1 MLGVDGG
8 NTKTLAAVADAS
20 GRTCGEGRGGTA
32 DIYNA
37 ATPDDAIAAI
47 EAAVSE
53 ALAVAGI
60 AADELDAAVF
70 SLAGAD
76 WPEDFALLEAALR
89 ERLGLA
95 VAPLVVNDALGALR
109 GGSPDWTGIAVVS
122 GTYNAIGARH
132 PDGRVFHLGF
142 WPDAAGG
149 RELGRE
155 ALRAVYHAALD
166 MGPAT
171 VLTERA
177 LALYGAG
184 DPIGLLYEF
193 TRRGGLE
200 EHEKDRLAP
209 VVLDAADEGDAVAR
223 AIVADEGPRARPPGA
238 RLRRR
243 RSTSRSR
250 ARASC
255 SPAASSA
262 TRPTGSPTRRW
273 PSCPGRW
280 RSAIPRR
287 RSPARCCSR
296 STGSPKEGAQHGRD
310 SPGGREQGL
319 PRRRRSPSTTS
330 TWRSATASSWS
341 SSARPAAG
349 SRRCCG

>member
-1 MLGVDGG
+1 MSWVLAVDGG

-20 GRTCGEGRGGTA
+20 GRTYGVGRGGTA

-53 ALAVAGI
+53 ALAGAGI
-60 AADELDAAVF
+60 AADELDAAAF

-76 WPEDFALLEAALR
+76 WPEDFTLLETRLR
-89 ERLGLA
+89 ERLGLT

-109 GGSPDWTGIAVVS
+109 GGSPDWTGIAVVC
-122 GTYNAIGARH
+122 GTYNAVGARH

-142 WPDAAGG
+142 WPDAVGG
-149 RELGRE
+149 REFGRE
-155 ALRAVYHAALD
+155 GLRAVYRAALGI
-166 MGPAT
+166 GPET

-184 DPIGLLYEF
+184 DPIGLLHEF

-223 AIVADEGPRARPPGA
+223 AIVGDKGGVLGRQARACAEQVGLPLEGARVVLAGGVFGHPTDRLADATMAELPGA
-238 RLRRR
+238 VAVRDPAPPIAGAVLLALDQIGVSVPEGG
-243 RSTSRSR
+243 STAWAGSPSR
-250 ARASC
+250 A
-255 SPAASSA
+255 
-262 TRPTGSPTRRW
+262 
-273 PSCPGRW
+273 
-280 RSAIPRR
+280 
-287 RSPARCCSR
+287 
-296 STGSPKEGAQHGRD
+296 
-310 SPGGREQGL
+310 
-319 PRRRRSPSTTS
+319 
-330 TWRSATASSWS
+330 
-341 SSARPAAG
+341 
-349 SRRCCG
+349 

>member
-1 MLGVDGG
+1 MTANRPEGDSLEHRWVLGVDGG
-8 NTKTLAAVADAS
+8 NSKTLAAVADES
-20 GRTCGEGRGGTA
+20 GQTHGAGRAGTG

-47 EAAVSE
+47 GTAVGE
-53 ALAVAGI
+53 ALARAGI
-60 AADELDAAVF
+60 AAAELEAAVF

-76 WPEDFALLEAALR
+76 WPEDFELLEKALR

-122 GTYNAIGARH
+122 GTYNAVGARH

-149 RELGRE
+149 HELGVA
-155 ALRAVYHAALD
+155 ALRAVYHAELD

-193 TRRGGLE
+193 TRRGGLTK
-200 EHEKDRLAP
+200 HEKDRLAP

-223 AIVADEGPRARPPGA
+223 AIVADKGRVLGRQARACAGRLDLPLEGTRVVLAGGVFGHPTERLADATMAELPGA
-238 RLRRR
+238 LAVRH
-243 RSTSRSR
+243 
-250 ARASC
+250 
-255 SPAASSA
+255 PAPPIEGALLLALDRISE
-262 TRPTGSPTRRW
+262 G
-273 PSCPGRW
+273 
-280 RSAIPRR
+280 RSA
-287 RSPARCCSR
+287 A
-296 STGSPKEGAQHGRD
+296 
-310 SPGGREQGL
+310 
-319 PRRRRSPSTTS
+319 
-330 TWRSATASSWS
+330 W
-341 SSARPAAG
+341 AG
-349 SRRCCG
+349 